1 MCECKI
7 MEWFCTILKIDD
19 KKDKKREFNKND
31 KKERIISRPR
41 ILGIK

>member
-7 MEWFCTILKIDD
+7 MEWFCTILKLDD
-19 KKDKKREFNKND
+19 KNNKTRELN